1 MCPMCAPA
9 VQPGRAC
16 CRNLHVDHAM
26 LAPDQIDAMPSQ
38 REGHGRRGHI
48 LISHPFKRR
57 FAAGEPSAFVVE
69 SELVL
74 TRDELQELLALGH
87 ERRFFEV
94 KGPGSLSDK
103 RYCAKV
109 ARALMAMGNLHD
121 GGVVCLGLDETR
133 LTDMVPGLD
142 GSQLVQ
148 WSNFDDV
155 SDSLAR
161 FSDPPVSFSLQPVR
175 LISGAD
181 VVVLEVDEFEHVPHM
196 CKRNYPDVLQDGM
209 TYVRPRGK
217 PESVPVPSSS
227 EMREL
232 LDLASTK
239 GVREFVRRA
248 GAAGIQLGSARSL
261 DEIERESFADE
272 SVKAWADPSSVMEQI
287 VGSGYT
293 DVAVQPGPFDR
304 NRLSPAQLELFV
316 SEHAVRLR
324 GWPVPYVD
332 HRQPVQ
338 RYGAWIGQDVEPQV
352 VPHIGAWRMCTS
364 GQYLHR
370 RVLATD
376 LRDAQELAPSTPNA
390 TGAVAVWD
398 VLLYLVELAEFGAR
412 MATVLD
418 CERITFDVSLNG
430 IAGRELIS
438 GDWLRELQGPYLV
451 LADRLSGSEV
461 VNSARLIASPR
472 QIGVALAQVLLQQFG
487 LDLPNQVLM
496 DWQEQI
502 FH

>member
-1 MCPMCAPA
+1 M
-9 VQPGRAC
+9 
-16 CRNLHVDHAM
+16 
-26 LAPDQIDAMPSQ
+26 
-38 REGHGRRGHI
+38 
-48 LISHPFKRR
+48 
-57 FAAGEPSAFVVE
+57 
-69 SELVL
+69 
-74 TRDELQELLALGH
+74 
-87 ERRFFEV
+87 
-94 KGPGSLSDK
+94 
-103 RYCAKV
+103 
-109 ARALMAMGNLHD
+109 
-121 GGVVCLGLDETR
+121 
-133 LTDMVPGLD
+133 
-142 GSQLVQ
+142 
-148 WSNFDDV
+148 
-155 SDSLAR
+155 
-161 FSDPPVSFSLQPVR
+161 
-175 LISGAD
+175 
-181 VVVLEVDEFEHVPHM
+181 
-196 CKRNYPDVLQDGM
+196 
-209 TYVRPRGK
+209 
-217 PESVPVPSSS
+217 
-227 EMREL
+227 
-232 LDLASTK
+232 
-239 GVREFVRRA
+239 
-248 GAAGIQLGSARSL
+248 
-261 DEIERESFADE
+261 
-272 SVKAWADPSSVMEQI
+272 
-287 VGSGYT
+287 
-293 DVAVQPGPFDR
+293 
-304 NRLSPAQLELFV
+304 
-316 SEHAVRLR
+316 
-324 GWPVPYVD
+324 PYVD

-352 VPHIGAWRMCTS
+352 VPHIEAWRMCTS